1 MLKVNNRDTRARCEI
16 SSKLK
21 IKIPE
26 RRQLWIYFTP
36 CSSVSIFNF
45 EQVNSGWDRS
55 PIFYVH
61 IRDLLT
67 KGILLLRIYFF
78 SWGANWSSALIQN
91 WRNLSEPLMLV
102 LMYSIDKFIK
112 RFFAE
117 IIIGKFATI
126 SVKYNFR
133 SQFWKIGFHDPKY
146 HLMKVWEASL

>member
-67 KGILLLRIYFF
+67 KSMLLPRIYFF
-78 SWGANWSSALIQN
+78 FWGANWSSVLIQS
-91 WRNLSEPLMLV
+91 WRNLSELLLLG

-112 RFFAE
+112 RFLAE
-117 IIIGKFATI
+117 IIIGTFAII

-133 SQFWKIGFHDPKY
+133 FQFWKIGFHDSKC
-146 HLMKVWEASL
+146 HLIKVWEASL